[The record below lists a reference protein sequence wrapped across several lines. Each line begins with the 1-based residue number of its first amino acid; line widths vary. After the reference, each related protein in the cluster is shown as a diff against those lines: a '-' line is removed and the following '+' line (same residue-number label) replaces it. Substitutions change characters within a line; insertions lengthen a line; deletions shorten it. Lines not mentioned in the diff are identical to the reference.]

1 MNRLLSPASG
11 AASAHKYKSLSG
23 VRELDTARP
32 ATTAVATGARRASD
46 VDTWEGGEAG
56 TCPCNFCRLGTNSA
70 AVIADDRGTKS

>member
-1 MNRLLSPASG
+1 MIELLSPASG

-32 ATTAVATGARRASD
+32 ATAAVATGARRASD

-56 TCPCNFCRLGTNSA
+56 TCPCNSRRLGTDKRA
-70 AVIADDRGTKS
+70 GG